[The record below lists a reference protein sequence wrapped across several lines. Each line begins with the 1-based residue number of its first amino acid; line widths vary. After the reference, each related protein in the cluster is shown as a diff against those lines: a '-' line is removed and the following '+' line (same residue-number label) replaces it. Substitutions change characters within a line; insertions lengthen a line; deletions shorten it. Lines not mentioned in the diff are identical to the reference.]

1 MPEMSAL
8 LALRSRVP
16 DATLLDWAE
25 LAERLPPPP
34 CDVRRG
40 QLERLWHV
48 GQAALWRRLQ
58 RLAEAGLLDYEQRY
72 GMVTIRRLG
81 PAGSSNVTDCD
92 GAPMVV
98 SC

>member
-1 MPEMSAL
+1 MNVSAL

-40 QLERLWHV
+40 QIERLWHISQ
-48 GQAALWRRLQ
+48 GALWRRLQ

-72 GMVTIRRLG
+72 GIVTIRRLG
-81 PAGSSNVTDCD
+81 PAESSNVTDCD
-92 GAPMVV
+92 SPVVVV